1 MPRHRTKPTATS
13 RVSQRLVATAVGLL
27 GVTTLVAGTVVLPG
41 AAGAAVTKTTVTSA
55 HSKTWGTI
63 LTLSSGMTVYR
74 LTADSKNKSV
84 CTGTCAKIW
93 PPVVLAKGQT
103 TPAGKGISGLGSIKR
118 ADGTIQV
125 TYKGVPLYRFVGDHK
140 AGQATGNVKDTWGQ
154 WWVVNPAHPTATPTA
169 STSSGSASTPTT
181 VAGSGAAY

>member
-1 MPRHRTKPTATS
+1 MARRSMQPTVPT
-13 RVSQRLVATAVGLL
+13 RVSRRLVATAVAFL
-27 GVTTLVAGTVVLPG
+27 GVTTLVAGAVALPG
-41 AAGAAVTKTTVTSA
+41 SAGAAVTKTTVTST
-55 HSKTWGTI
+55 HNKTWGTI

-74 LTADSKNKSV
+74 LTTDSKNKSV

-103 TPAGKGISGLGSIKR
+103 VPAGKGISGLGSIKR
-118 ADGTIQV
+118 ADGTTQV
-125 TYKGVPLYRFVGDHK
+125 TYKGVPLYRFVGDKK

-169 STSSGSASTPTT
+169 STSSGSGSTPTT